1 VADAIVRV
9 FIDHGDRTNRAKARL
24 KYLLESMGIEAFV
37 AEVEKRLDLALA
49 RIPDD
54 LVKVRPAPNRLAH
67 IGVHRQKQKGLNWI
81 GVATPTGHMSADQM
95 DALAASA
102 AAFGDGDIR
111 LTVWQNLILSG
122 VADEH
127 VDAAKA
133 ALAAHGLKTDV
144 SPIRAGLVAC
154 TGNIGCKFA
163 HADTKGAAE
172 QIAAHVESKLK
183 MDQPVNIH
191 ITGCPHSCAQHYVG
205 DIGLVACKVDV
216 GEDSEPVEG
225 FSVVVGGGAG
235 PDARLARDYQAS
247 VPADRCP
254 ALIERLFGAYL
265 KHREGACETFLAFAN
280 RHEIEDLCALAGEV
294 AR

>member
-1 VADAIVRV
+1 
-9 FIDHGDRTNRAKARL
+9 
-24 KYLLESMGIEAFV
+24 
-37 AEVEKRLDLALA
+37 
-49 RIPDD
+49 
-54 LVKVRPAPNRLAH
+54 
-67 IGVHRQKQKGLNWI
+67 
-81 GVATPTGHMSADQM
+81 MSADQM

-172 QIAAHVESKLK
+172 QIAAHVESKLE

-225 FSVVVGGGAG
+225 FGVVVGGGAG
-235 PDARLARDYQAS
+235 ADACLARDYQLS
-247 VPADRCP
+247 VPASECP

-280 RHEIEDLCALAGEV
+280 RHEIEDLRALAGEV